1 MSENRMSEIIFGSRL
16 ELHVIFGLSS
26 VQRIFTLIKTFM
38 SYRIVRS
45 HVKHE
50 HNLFNVSITYQQLIL
65 ARENDPDLEIK
76 NIELQTKLT
85 KLENSRG
92 RIRPEN
98 VTDTSVQ
105 VDDTVST

>member
-1 MSENRMSEIIFGSRL
+1 M
-16 ELHVIFGLSS
+16 
-26 VQRIFTLIKTFM
+26 
-38 SYRIVRS
+38 
-45 HVKHE
+45 
-50 HNLFNVSITYQQLIL
+50 NLFNVSITYQQSIL
-65 ARENDPDLEIK
+65 ARENDPDLEIKKIIK

>member
-1 MSENRMSEIIFGSRL
+1 M
-16 ELHVIFGLSS
+16 
-26 VQRIFTLIKTFM
+26 QRK
-38 SYRIVRS
+38 
-45 HVKHE
+45 
-50 HNLFNVSITYQQLIL
+50 
-65 ARENDPDLEIK
+65 NDPDLEIQDLNLKKNIK

>member
-1 MSENRMSEIIFGSRL
+1 M
-16 ELHVIFGLSS
+16 
-26 VQRIFTLIKTFM
+26 QRKT
-38 SYRIVRS
+38 
-45 HVKHE
+45 
-50 HNLFNVSITYQQLIL
+50 
-65 ARENDPDLEIK
+65 DPDLEIQDLNFKKNIK

>member
-1 MSENRMSEIIFGSRL
+1 
-16 ELHVIFGLSS
+16 
-26 VQRIFTLIKTFM
+26 M

-50 HNLFNVSITYQQLIL
+50 HNVSITYQQLIL
-65 ARENDPDLEIK
+65 ARENDPDLEIKKKIIK

>member
-1 MSENRMSEIIFGSRL
+1 M
-16 ELHVIFGLSS
+16 
-26 VQRIFTLIKTFM
+26 QRKT
-38 SYRIVRS
+38 
-45 HVKHE
+45 
-50 HNLFNVSITYQQLIL
+50 
-65 ARENDPDLEIK
+65 DPDLEIQDLNLKKNIK

>member
-1 MSENRMSEIIFGSRL
+1 MII
-16 ELHVIFGLSS
+16 
-26 VQRIFTLIKTFM
+26 
-38 SYRIVRS
+38 
-45 HVKHE
+45 HE
-50 HNLFNVSITYQQLIL
+50 HKLFNVSINYQQSFFNYRVTMTLK
-65 ARENDPDLEIK
+65 NIK

>member
-1 MSENRMSEIIFGSRL
+1 MII
-16 ELHVIFGLSS
+16 
-26 VQRIFTLIKTFM
+26 
-38 SYRIVRS
+38 
-45 HVKHE
+45 HE
-50 HNLFNVSITYQQLIL
+50 HNLFNVSITYQQSFLNYRVTMTL
-65 ARENDPDLEIK
+65 KNIK

>member
-1 MSENRMSEIIFGSRL
+1 MI
-16 ELHVIFGLSS
+16 
-26 VQRIFTLIKTFM
+26 
-38 SYRIVRS
+38 
-45 HVKHE
+45 KHE

-65 ARENDPDLEIK
+65 APTDPDLEIKKIIK

>member
-1 MSENRMSEIIFGSRL
+1 MII
-16 ELHVIFGLSS
+16 
-26 VQRIFTLIKTFM
+26 
-38 SYRIVRS
+38 
-45 HVKHE
+45 HE
-50 HNLFNVSITYQQLIL
+50 HKLFNVSITYQQSFFNYRVTMTLK
-65 ARENDPDLEIK
+65 NIK

>member
-1 MSENRMSEIIFGSRL
+1 MII
-16 ELHVIFGLSS
+16 
-26 VQRIFTLIKTFM
+26 
-38 SYRIVRS
+38 
-45 HVKHE
+45 HE
-50 HNLFNVSITYQQLIL
+50 HKFFNVSINYQQSFFNYRVTMTLK
-65 ARENDPDLEIK
+65 NIK

>member
-1 MSENRMSEIIFGSRL
+1 MI
-16 ELHVIFGLSS
+16 
-26 VQRIFTLIKTFM
+26 
-38 SYRIVRS
+38 
-45 HVKHE
+45 KHE
-50 HNLFNVSITYQQLIL
+50 HNLFNVSITYQQSCL
-65 ARENDPDLEIK
+65 NPSPTDPDLEIKKNIK